1 MYKNHGTNFKYY
13 GIDIFETDEIYK
25 DEIAPSLKINNPLKK
40 FYFKYIKRYN
50 PYSMEAVQ
58 DLLKVYKNNIQ
69 LIKGNS
75 NQLLKDIQIN
85 NIDLIFIDG
94 GHDYNTVKNDLDQ
107 SKKIISRNGTI
118 LCDDYNLSYAE
129 GVKKAID
136 EFIKENR
143 CKYEILLER
152 FVKINL

>member
-1 MYKNHGTNFKYY
+1 M
-13 GIDIFETDEIYK
+13 
-25 DEIAPSLKINNPLKK
+25 
-40 FYFKYIKRYN
+40 
-50 PYSMEAVQ
+50 
-58 DLLKVYKNNIQ
+58 
-69 LIKGNS
+69 
-75 NQLLKDIQIN
+75 LKDVQIN

-94 GHDYNTVKNDLDQ
+94 GHDYTTVKNDLDQ
-107 SKKIISRNGTI
+107 SKKIISQSGTI

-136 EFIKENR
+136 EFIKENG